1 MRRDKLLERLRAR
14 AANVDGGVIPE
25 TMNGAPCDVAA
36 FRDPMRA
43 VAALCG
49 ERHDMSPPT
58 SPPPELLPP
67 LP

>member
-1 MRRDKLLERLRAR
+1 MKPSLFERLRAR
-14 AANVDGGVIPE
+14 AANVDGRVAPE
-25 TMNGAPCDVAA
+25 TMNGVPCDVAA
-36 FRDPMRA
+36 FRDPMSS